1 MRTNILITGAS
12 SGLGRGMAL
21 EYAARGHNLALCA
34 RRVERLEALK
44 QELESRYPAIQV
56 VIRPLDVLD
65 YDQVFEVFQAFRQDL
80 GRLDRVIVNAGAGQ
94 GRPLGTGH
102 FQTNQQTAET
112 NFVAAL
118 AQCEAALEIFREQND
133 GHLVVISSVSAVRGM
148 PRNMTAYA
156 ASKAGVAVLAE
167 GIRADLLGTPIRVTT
182 LFPGYIRS
190 EINEKVK
197 NAPFII
203 DTEAG
208 CRLLVQAIDRES
220 AEAMV
225 PRWPWVPLSL
235 MMRYLPLPVVARM
248 V

>member
-34 RRVERLEALK
+34 RRVERLETLK
-44 QELESRYPAIQV
+44 QELERRYPAIRV
-56 VIRPLDVLD
+56 VIRELDVLD
-65 YDQVFEVFQAFRQDL
+65 YDQVFEVFQAFHQEL
-80 GRLDRVIVNAGAGQ
+80 GRLDRVIVNAGVGQ

-102 FQTNQQTAET
+102 FRVNQQTAET

-118 AQCEAALEIFREQND
+118 AQCEAALEIFRSQND
-133 GHLVVISSVSAVRGM
+133 GHLVVISSVSAMRGM
-148 PRNMTAYA
+148 PRNLTTYA
-156 ASKAGVAVLAE
+156 ASKAGIATLAE

-182 LFPGYIRS
+182 LFPGYIRTA
-190 EINEKVK
+190 INEKVK
-197 NAPFII
+197 NAPFMI

-208 CRLLVQAIDRES
+208 CRLLVEAIDREP
-220 AEAMV
+220 AEATV
-225 PRWPWVPLSL
+225 PRWPWAAVSL
-235 MMRYLPLPVVARM
+235 LMRYLPLPVVARM